1 MGERRARAPAEKEG
15 RRAELLAAAARLFD
29 RSRYAALT
37 MADVAAEA
45 GVAKG
50 TTYLYFRTKESLFL
64 ALLQDELEAWFGAL
78 ASAFPAA
85 AASRVTAPPAP
96 APPAPGPPEPAAAL
110 ARRIAGSLAARPRLV
125 RLLGLLHLTLEQ
137 NLDVHEVR
145 AWKRWLAERLAAAAP
160 LLGPPGAAPTPAAA
174 VRTFLYVHALV
185 VGVGQMAEPSPVL
198 DEVLA
203 EPELASLRVEF
214 EPDLAEAL
222 TRLLRG
228 AGG

>member
-64 ALLQDELEAWFGAL
+64 ALLRDELEAWFAAL
-78 ASAFPAA
+78 AA
-85 AASRVTAPPAP
+85 AA
-96 APPAPGPPEPAAAL
+96 PGPSPPEPSPPDPAAAL
-110 ARRIAGSLAARPRLV
+110 ARVLASTLAARPRLV

-137 NLDVHEVR
+137 NLDVEEVR
-145 AWKRWLAERLAAAAP
+145 GWKTWLAERLVAAAP
-160 LLGPPGAAPTPAAA
+160 LLGPPGAPPAPEAA
-174 VRTFLYVHALV
+174 VRSFLYVHALV

-203 EPELASLRVEF
+203 EPSLALLRVDF
-214 EPDLAEAL
+214 EADLREAL
-222 TRLLRG
+222 GRLLRG
-228 AGG
+228 SLG

>member
-64 ALLQDELEAWFGAL
+64 ALLRDELEAWFAAL
-78 ASAFPAA
+78 AA
-85 AASRVTAPPAP
+85 AA
-96 APPAPGPPEPAAAL
+96 PGPSTPGPSPPDPSPPDPDPASAL
-110 ARRIAGSLAARPRLV
+110 VRVLASTLAARPRLV

-137 NLDVHEVR
+137 NLDVEEVR
-145 AWKRWLAERLAAAAP
+145 GWKTWLAERLVAAAP
-160 LLGPPGAAPTPAAA
+160 LLGPPGAPPAPEAA
-174 VRTFLYVHALV
+174 VRSFLYVHALV

-203 EPELASLRVEF
+203 EPSLALLRVDF
-214 EPDLAEAL
+214 EADLREAL
-222 TRLLRG
+222 GRLLRG
-228 AGG
+228 SLG